1 MLHVKRQPYVCS
13 PNTRPL
19 KSFGGNADHAE
30 GRSIEAKRLPNDL
43 RILANRRS
51 QAVAEHGSVAA
62 ALCCLALSSGLNN
75 RPADGTAP
83 ITVK

>member
-1 MLHVKRQPYVCS
+1 
-13 PNTRPL
+13 
-19 KSFGGNADHAE
+19 
-30 GRSIEAKRLPNDL
+30 LPNDL